1 MFVGLKIVDNFQ
13 VTTFWHGRTATS
25 RMNGSSLLDIVQ
37 HKKMLHD
44 SDLDKIR
51 RGLNVLQQYCRRKRK
66 RVNLAWLLQ
75 HESLIYI
82 GLWLVVQYAS
92 QPVLFNWHSR
102 MMHLIVITS
111 KNVMLNKR
119 LLCILL
125 IHSFKETQGRDPFSF
140 APRYALVSSHNVQCQ
155 QYPCCLITWLY
166 RAKCTQTAFW
176 HNRGS
181 KRCHMRWRTFYSLQI
196 NVIDSPLEIC
206 DEARSL
212 STAFSSLIFSLWS
225 IKLVGLL

>member
-1 MFVGLKIVDNFQ
+1 MRCRHCLASHL
-13 VTTFWHGRTATS
+13 TTNCLRLVPAFLWEWRRFNSRESGNEKCRESRAPGKREPGNENTS
-25 RMNGSSLLDIVQ
+25 
-37 HKKMLHD
+37 
-44 SDLDKIR
+44 
-51 RGLNVLQQYCRRKRK
+51 
-66 RVNLAWLLQ
+66 
-75 HESLIYI
+75 
-82 GLWLVVQYAS
+82 
-92 QPVLFNWHSR
+92 
-102 MMHLIVITS
+102 
-111 KNVMLNKR
+111 
-119 LLCILL
+119 
-125 IHSFKETQGRDPFSF
+125 RDPFSF